1 MPRAIPLLAALALG
15 QRGGLRK
22 MESQLADTHLLDQLI
37 ALRLAVILCHA
48 RAPKAPGA
56 PKLVRAGRQLT
67 LRCPKNWSTDQ
78 ARTRFLLKE
87 EAEAWART
95 GLVELVVA

>member
-1 MPRAIPLLAALALG
+1 
-15 QRGGLRK
+15 
-22 MESQLADTHLLDQLI
+22 LLDQLI

-48 RAPKAPGA
+48 RTPAAGN
-56 PKLVRAGRQLT
+56 PKLKRDGKQLT
-67 LRCPKNWSTDQ
+67 LQCPKSWSTGQ

-95 GLVELVVA
+95 TLAELTVA